1 MLITRNFQTIYELC
15 DFIKEN
21 DIDVYSDDVKYLGE
35 STQSFS
41 NPLVCYAATHNLI
54 SVPKYTIQYE
64 DNQNNVGPLEP
75 RYVRY
80 VEDFSED

>member
-1 MLITRNFQTIYELC
+1 MLRTCNFHTLYELC
-15 DFIKEN
+15 EFVREN

-41 NPLVCYAATHNLI
+41 NPSVCYAAMPGFMRA
-54 SVPKYTIQYE
+54 PKYTIRYE
-64 DNQNNVGPLEP
+64 DHQNNVGPLEP
-75 RYVRY
+75 HYVRY